1 MQSFLK
7 EKPNSDTSKEYAE
20 YISQW
25 MAASP
30 DVMIA
35 IGDNEIKWIDS
46 EDKAPILI
54 AYICGCSLKQL
65 QDKNAKFTP
74 ESYIEGYKAMLKY
87 YDDNRDTFGAILEFN
102 NFIKLQK
109 ENPAKF
115 EEEIKKLIPQ
125 MKK

>member
-1 MQSFLK
+1 
-7 EKPNSDTSKEYAE
+7 
-20 YISQW
+20 
-25 MAASP
+25 
-30 DVMIA
+30 
-35 IGDNEIKWIDS
+35 
-46 EDKAPILI
+46 
-54 AYICGCSLKQL
+54 
-65 QDKNAKFTP
+65 
-74 ESYIEGYKAMLKY
+74 MLKY